1 MAKRLATTCQTSSF
15 TASDEDIWR
24 MNLIVGAGVSEQDT
38 VSCVRTLRNA
48 ISWIS
53 PRTEGKFKMMDPQT
67 EEFIRSIQRNRSF
80 IGIGLAIFA
89 AVVFLM
95 GSTFIIP
102 PGHRGVLVTMGKVS
116 SVFAPEGLGFK
127 MPFITTVVPISVRQ
141 QTTVS
146 NTECYSSDLQQ
157 INVELKVL
165 YRLPE
170 NQIVKMFRDYYGD
183 PFDSLI
189 APRVSEALK
198 EVTALQS
205 AEQIVKR
212 REEIK
217 AKTLIASRLK
227 VGDLL
232 VIEDVVIQDVKLSKE
247 LETAIEAKMVQE
259 QEAAKA
265 KFTQAKAEIE
275 AQTAVI
281 RAKGEAEAI
290 RVRGRAV
297 QDNPGLVQLQIVE
310 KWNGISPLVIGG
322 GGGSSANILLPIGN
336 LKGN

>member
-1 MAKRLATTCQTSSF
+1 
-15 TASDEDIWR
+15 
-24 MNLIVGAGVSEQDT
+24 
-38 VSCVRTLRNA
+38 
-48 ISWIS
+48 
-53 PRTEGKFKMMDPQT
+53 MDPT
-67 EEFIRSIQRNRSF
+67 EEFIRNLKQNMNF
-80 IGIGLAIFA
+80 IKIGVVVLIV
-89 AVVFLM
+89 AVVLM
-95 GSTFIIP
+95 GGTFIIP

-116 SVFAPEGLGFK
+116 PVFAPEGLGFK
-127 MPFITTVVPISVRQ
+127 LPLLTTVVPISVRQ
-141 QTTVS
+141 QTS
-146 NTECYSSDLQQ
+146 ISKTECYSSDLQQ
-157 INVELKVL
+157 IDVELRVL
-165 YRLPE
+165 YRIPE
-170 NQIVKMFRDYYGD
+170 SMIVKMFRDYSGD

-205 AEQIVKR
+205 AEQIVKK
-212 REEIK
+212 REEVK
-217 AKTLIASRLK
+217 AKTLEAARAK

-232 VIEDVVIQDVKLSKE
+232 VIEDVVIQNVALSKE

-275 AQTAVI
+275 AQTAII

-322 GGGSSANILLPIGN
+322 GGSGANILLPIGN
-336 LKGN
+336 LKTQ

>member
-1 MAKRLATTCQTSSF
+1 
-15 TASDEDIWR
+15 
-24 MNLIVGAGVSEQDT
+24 
-38 VSCVRTLRNA
+38 
-48 ISWIS
+48 
-53 PRTEGKFKMMDPQT
+53 MDPID
-67 EEFIRSIQRNRSF
+67 EFFKGLKRNPKLVMGA
-80 IGIGLAIFA
+80 IIIFA
-89 AVVFLM
+89 AVVLAT
-95 GSTFIIP
+95 STTFIIP

-146 NTECYSSDLQQ
+146 TTECYSSDLQQ
-157 INVELKVL
+157 ITVELRVL
-165 YRLPE
+165 YRIPE
-170 NQIVKMFRDYYGD
+170 SQIVKMFRDYYGD

-189 APRVSEALK
+189 APRISEALK

-205 AEQIVKR
+205 AEQIVKK

-217 AKTLIASRLK
+217 AKTLDSSRLK

-275 AQTAVI
+275 AQTAII

-322 GGGSSANILLPIGN
+322 GGGGGANILLPIGN
-336 LKGN
+336 LQVK

>member
-1 MAKRLATTCQTSSF
+1 
-15 TASDEDIWR
+15 
-24 MNLIVGAGVSEQDT
+24 
-38 VSCVRTLRNA
+38 
-48 ISWIS
+48 
-53 PRTEGKFKMMDPQT
+53 MDPV
-67 EEFIRSIQRNRSF
+67 EEFFRNLKNNGKYLSVGVIILF
-80 IGIGLAIFA
+80 IIV
-89 AVVFLM
+89 AVI

-116 SVFAPEGLGFK
+116 PVFAPEGLGFK
-127 MPFITTVVPISVRQ
+127 LPFITTVIPISVRQ
-141 QTTVS
+141 NSVVAKA
-146 NTECYSSDLQQ
+146 ECYSSDLQQ
-157 INVELKVL
+157 INVEVRVL
-165 YRLPE
+165 YRIPE
-170 NQIVKMFRDYYGD
+170 NMIVKMFRDYYGD

-205 AEQIVKR
+205 AEQIVKK

-217 AKTLIASRLK
+217 AKTLESARLK

-232 VIEDVVIQDVKLSKE
+232 VIEDVVIQNVSLSKE

-275 AQTAVI
+275 AQTAII

-322 GGGSSANILLPIGN
+322 GSGANILLPIEG
-336 LKGN
+336 LKTR

>member
-1 MAKRLATTCQTSSF
+1 
-15 TASDEDIWR
+15 
-24 MNLIVGAGVSEQDT
+24 
-38 VSCVRTLRNA
+38 
-48 ISWIS
+48 
-53 PRTEGKFKMMDPQT
+53 MDRQT
-67 EEFIRSIQRNRSF
+67 EELLRNLKLGRSPILVALAVF
-80 IGIGLAIFA
+80 LGAIFI
-89 AVVFLM
+89 M
-95 GSTFIIP
+95 GATYIIP

-116 SVFAPEGLGFK
+116 SIFAPEGFGLK
-127 MPFITTVVPISVRQ
+127 LPFVTTVVPISVRQ
-141 QTTVS
+141 RTTVS

-170 NQIVKMFRDYYGD
+170 GQIVKMFRDYHGD

-198 EVTALQS
+198 EVTAMQS
-205 AEQIVKR
+205 AEQIVKK

-217 AKTLIASRLK
+217 AKTLESSRAK
-227 VGDLL
+227 IGDLL
-232 VIEDVVIQDVKLSKE
+232 IIEDIVIQDVKLSKE
-247 LETAIEAKMVQE
+247 LEAAIEAKMVQE

-275 AQTAVI
+275 AQTAII

-322 GGGSSANILLPIGN
+322 GAGGSSANILLPIGN